1 MVRAR
6 PAVVLATSRAA
17 VWVSS
22 ERRDM
27 LGCKQTLSIIVG
39 FRARCNSAK
48 RRPTLCAPAGGDSS
62 QLRTSSGNTAS
73 TGLALSALTV
83 VNLPI
88 ARYVLSAGGAA
99 RFGVKPFDVAWRA
112 VATLGHS

>member
-1 MVRAR
+1 
-6 PAVVLATSRAA
+6 
-17 VWVSS
+17 
-22 ERRDM
+22 M
-27 LGCKQTLSIIVG
+27 LGCKQILSIIVG
-39 FRARCNSAK
+39 FRVRCNSAK

-99 RFGVKPFDVAWRA
+99 RFGQAIDVAWRA
-112 VATLGHS
+112 VATLGHSLTRKRIVIAGTVLR